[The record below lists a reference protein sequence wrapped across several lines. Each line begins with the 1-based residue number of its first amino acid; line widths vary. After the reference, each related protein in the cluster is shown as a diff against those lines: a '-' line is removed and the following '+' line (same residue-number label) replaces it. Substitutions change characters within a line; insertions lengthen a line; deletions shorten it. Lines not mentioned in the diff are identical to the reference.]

1 MPYMKKL
8 QTAFMA
14 VIVFSS
20 LLLFYNFYNNYKFKN
35 NELPSI
41 IMDEIIEKEREILN
55 NIYLQYNL
63 RVKVPIIISNK
74 MGNSL
79 YGLATLDKDG
89 KIKIYL
95 NKKMFQESKDY
106 MINNV
111 LAHEYA
117 HAMMFIFGDISR
129 EKKGH
134 SLKWINICKK
144 IGGVKCEQY
153 VNSNDIIIGKR
164 NIF

>member
-1 MPYMKKL
+1 MKKL
-8 QTAFMA
+8 QTTFIV
-14 VIVFSS
+14 VIIFSS
-20 LLLFYNFYNNYKFKN
+20 FLLVYNFYNSYKFNN
-35 NELPSI
+35 NELSNEIMNELSQKESI
-41 IMDEIIEKEREILN
+41 ILN
-55 NIYLQYNL
+55 NIYNKYNINA
-63 RVKVPIIISNK
+63 KVPIIISNK

-79 YGLATLDKDG
+79 YGLATLDTKNE
-89 KIKIYL
+89 IKIYL

-117 HAMMFIFGDISR
+117 HAMMFIFGDKSR
-129 EKKGH
+129 QKKGH
-134 SLKWINICKK
+134 SLKWVNICKK

-153 VNSNDIIIGKR
+153 VNSDDIVMAKR